1 MFEEKVKQ
9 IIAERKTVHHENSFL
24 IEKYWEQLTKL
35 LSEDIEHTIKFLDSA
50 SEEEIEWISEVF
62 EDIDYDTKN
71 REYIDCLKRLVKK
84 FPNST
89 IKPSVEI
96 VEQMMF

>member
-1 MFEEKVKQ
+1 MFEEQVRK
-9 IIAERKTVHHENSFL
+9 IISERKTVHPENSFL
-24 IEKYWEQLTKL
+24 IEKYWEQLAEL

-62 EDIDYDTKN
+62 EDIDYGTKN
-71 REYIDCLKRLVKK
+71 KEYIDCLKRLTKK

-96 VEQMMF
+96 VEKMNL

>member
-1 MFEEKVKQ
+1 MFEEKVRQ
-9 IIAERKTVHHENSFL
+9 IIAGRKTVHHENNFL
-24 IEKYWEQLTKL
+24 IEKYWEQLTER

-62 EDIDYDTKN
+62 EDIDYSTKN
-71 REYIDCLKRLVKK
+71 KEYIDCLKRLVKK

-96 VEQMMF
+96 VKKMMF